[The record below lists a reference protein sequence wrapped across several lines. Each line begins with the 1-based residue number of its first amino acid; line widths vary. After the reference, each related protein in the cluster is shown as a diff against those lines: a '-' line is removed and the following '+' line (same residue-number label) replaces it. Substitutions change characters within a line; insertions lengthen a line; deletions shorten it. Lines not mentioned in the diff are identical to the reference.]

1 MIRMRH
7 HPSAWVKR
15 VVAAML
21 VVAGAG
27 TLLAAA
33 RSQQPLC
40 ESLPPMMPLRGTEV
54 VSACELMEDHPAVLV
69 VNTASKCG
77 FTPQF
82 DGLEA
87 LYKQYREAGLQV
99 LGFPSDNFGGQEYAD
114 AEETAKVCY
123 LNYGVTFPMMQT
135 GDVVGE
141 SAQPLFQAMAKAT
154 GEVPRWNFH
163 KYLITAD
170 GVKSYSSKVTPEDAG
185 LRADIERA
193 VHGR

>member
-1 MIRMRH
+1 MKETNFLTVR
-7 HPSAWVKR
+7 WVRR
-15 VVAAML
+15 VVFGIFAF
-21 VVAGAG
+21 VAVGG
-27 TLLAAA
+27 VLAAA
-33 RSQQPLC
+33 RTPQSLC
-40 ESLPPMMPLRGTEV
+40 EALPPLVPLRGADAV
-54 VSACELMEDHPAVLV
+54 PACELIQPYKAVLV
-69 VNTASKCG
+69 VNTASMCG

-87 LYKQYREAGLQV
+87 LFQRYRQDGLQI

-123 LNYGVTFPMMQT
+123 LNYGVTFPMMKT
-135 GDVVGE
+135 GDVVGDA
-141 SAQPLFQAMAKAT
+141 AQPLFLALREQT

-170 GVKSYSSKVTPEDAG
+170 GVKSYSTKVTPEDAG

-193 VHGR
+193 LRQR